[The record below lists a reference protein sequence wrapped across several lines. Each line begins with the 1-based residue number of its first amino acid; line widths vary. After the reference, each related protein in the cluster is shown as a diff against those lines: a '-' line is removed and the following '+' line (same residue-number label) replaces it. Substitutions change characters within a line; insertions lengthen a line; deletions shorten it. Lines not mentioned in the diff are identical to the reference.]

1 MTVDHACPKCG
12 SSEWVKDM
20 NLDASGAID
29 IRFSTMPPEH
39 GRSRLRANFCGDC
52 GYIEFY
58 AIYPR
63 ELLSEWRSRNG

>member
-1 MTVDHACPKCG
+1 MKADNACPKCG
-12 SSEWVKDM
+12 SDEWVKDV

-29 IRFSTMPPEH
+29 LRFTTLPQEQ
-39 GRSRLRANFCGDC
+39 GRSRLRACFCGDC

-63 ELLSEWRSRNG
+63 ELLNEWKNRQA